1 MMALSPA
8 EIERYAR
15 HIVLPE
21 MGGAGQAKLKQARVL
36 VVGAGGLGS
45 PVLFY
50 LAAAGVGTIGIV
62 DDDVVSLSNLQRQII
77 HRSEDVGRPKTESA
91 ARAMAALN
99 PHVTVHQHQ
108 TRLSAANALDLI
120 AAYDLV
126 IDACDNF
133 PTRFLASDACYFAQ
147 KPLVSAAVGQ
157 FDGQI
162 STFKPYL
169 SAPSGTPWPSYRC
182 FIGDL
187 PERAAFPTC
196 EDMGILGALPGILG
210 SMQAMEAI
218 KEVLGIGEGLA
229 GRVLMYDA
237 LLARVMITALPW
249 NPDNPLTGRTP
260 RITGL
265 DPANYT

>member
-1 MMALSPA
+1 MALST
-8 EIERYAR
+8 EELDRYAR
-15 HIVLPE
+15 HIVLAE
-21 MGGAGQAKLKQARVL
+21 VGGPGQARLKAARVL

-45 PVLFY
+45 PVLLY
-50 LAAAGVGTIGIV
+50 LAAAGVGTLGIV

-77 HRSEDVGRPKTESA
+77 HQTAAVGEAKTVSA
-91 ARAMAALN
+91 ARALAALN
-99 PHVTVHQHQ
+99 PHVRVDQHR
-108 TRLSAANALDLI
+108 TRLTAENALALVS
-120 AAYDLV
+120 AYDLV
-126 IDACDNF
+126 VDATDNF
-133 PTRFLASDACYFAQ
+133 PARFIVSDACFLAR

-169 SAPSGTPWPSYRC
+169 TTATGTPYPSYRC
-182 FIGDL
+182 FIGEL

-196 EDMGILGALPGILG
+196 EEMGILGALPGIMG

-237 LLARVMITALPW
+237 LLCRSFMAALAWNPHNPLNGLVPTITAM
-249 NPDNPLTGRTP
+249 DP
-260 RITGL
+260 R
-265 DPANYT
+265 NYA